1 MEMET
6 VTLSRI
12 VMKFTPEWLHF
23 LKPKEL
29 QSSII
34 LRDGLDVL
42 DADDAKE
49 IIQQSVFEHQ
59 KDAFL
64 H

>member
-12 VMKFTPEWLHF
+12 VMKFTPEWFPF

-34 LRDGLDVL
+34 LRDGIEVL
-42 DADDAKE
+42 DADDARE
-49 IIQQSVFEHQ
+49 IIQQSIFEHQ
-59 KDAFL
+59 KDAYL